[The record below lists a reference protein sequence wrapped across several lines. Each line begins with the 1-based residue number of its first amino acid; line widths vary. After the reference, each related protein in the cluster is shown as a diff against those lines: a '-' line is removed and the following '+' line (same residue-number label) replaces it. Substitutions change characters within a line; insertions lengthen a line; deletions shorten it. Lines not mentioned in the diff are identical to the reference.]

1 MDTYKVKPLEE
12 PMEVCVQVP
21 GSKSMTNR
29 ALLLAAMGEGMTL
42 LHGVQF
48 RFLAFSYSLT
58 GFRV

>member
-42 LHGVQF
+42 LHGVNLV
-48 RFLAFSYSLT
+48 RIPCIFLQLY
-58 GFRV
+58 RI

>member
-42 LHGVQF
+42 L
-48 RFLAFSYSLT
+48 LSLIHI
-58 GFRV
+58 